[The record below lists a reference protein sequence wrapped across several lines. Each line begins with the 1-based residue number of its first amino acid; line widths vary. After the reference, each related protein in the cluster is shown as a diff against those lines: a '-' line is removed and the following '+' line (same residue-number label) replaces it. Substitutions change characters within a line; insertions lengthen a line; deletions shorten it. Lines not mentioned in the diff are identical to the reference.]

1 MNKTVFHYSWSILV
15 ALFLSAIGSHAAI
28 LPAEQQILQRAG
40 LNVSNIPEWRFD
52 FNDEG
57 HITAVRLDNYQLTTL
72 PLALLEL
79 PYVERIDLQ
88 ENQIA
93 GDIGAL
99 VDSYRQ
105 TAPTLGQH
113 VQTFIVRKNLLT
125 GDIGPLVAMLDALP
139 EIHEI
144 NANENRISQIS
155 VMPQTEE
162 LRVWVQE
169 QSLTDLSVT
178 FNPDTQTPAELMA
191 LLPSITLYNPWD
203 RVMNEYESIHCYID
217 DEHEMDIHESGD
229 GFSVWTREGLRFSN
243 GHTFKARCGNICDFN
258 VSVRFTV
265 GDVNFSGTI
274 DEDDV
279 DATYD
284 FIGDGLRAWSY
295 NFTAGDLNGDND
307 VNVLDLMKLY
317 HQVAG
322 TTPQATSGVGTN
334 TLSTGDL
341 LFNSEEKLLPVMV
354 SNDNT
359 ITALQFDIVVPVG
372 MWINCYDSDINEER
386 VCDNFRLAFHSISD
400 ENGLR
405 TYRLLLWSQSGEP
418 LLRGK
423 TGQLL
428 QLRLQRDID
437 IALANYK
444 MRVEQACFATSDS
457 RNVFTSATTGTLNFN
472 MDADDEEYNILLQT
486 DIRRADG
493 TALWDL
499 SGGPSAVKNLR
510 GITMEDGHV
519 AIINLNH
526 QNLTGHFPFILTTLP
541 YLRELRVSAN
551 QLSGDIGTQAE
562 AFRQTNP
569 TVSSRLEKIDID
581 ENEFSGNI
589 GPMLSLYPTLTHF
602 WAGNNHLTD
611 ISPLPDR
618 SFSNISLNDQR
629 LDDVLVEV
637 NTEQMSTRDVI
648 SQLPPIV
655 LFNSSNNTLDTDI
668 HFYCTKEGE
677 NVLDIRT
684 NGDQWQF
691 WTDGSF
697 LANDDTYDTRGGNGQ
712 FRLRYHFRE
721 GDADGNGQVNADDV
735 KRLAD
740 CLGQNDFNG
749 WDKCNV
755 AACDLNHDS
764 QADALDLVRLI
775 SMVTPG
781 TTTPPVAQPANVITM
796 PDQRFHQREI
806 IVPILLNNTDG
817 ITAMQFDLRVP
828 YYINVYGQELSADRK
843 ADHQLSVRYLRQEK
857 QEYIYRILVYSP
869 TNTPLRGTAGT
880 VATLRMVRNDQVDAI
895 YAQAAIEHAVLS
907 TNGGV
912 NVLTATSPATFD
924 FTSLPKLT
932 VTASKTTVIEGET
945 LQLTVSTDH
954 ANAQA
959 LPVTIQS
966 EDNHR
971 FDVSMQALIPAGQ
984 TSVTIEVKTLEDDIP
999 QLDQPNLFTVSA
1011 PEHDNGEV
1019 LVLLKDNDVPELS
1032 LTFDVTEVNELDGDG
1047 AVTATLKRT
1056 KKTNNKI
1063 TVLIS
1068 DDANGRLTYAQNTI
1082 EMAKNVDEVTFH
1094 LGPVD
1099 NDAEDGDQTYHIT
1112 AAIYVASCD
1121 CAVGGESAGSVQATL
1136 RVLDDDGSGGHQP
1149 SRKLADAVVSSV
1161 TTDVSEVEVGSAV
1174 IFSITVKNQGT
1185 DVLPATNVNL
1195 YNATTGENEAILR
1208 TKGAMAVGA
1217 SETLTR
1223 KVFFTRVGQ
1232 QQFYAVV
1239 NETEEVSELRYANN
1253 ESQKTAV
1260 KVLSPWTATITTDK
1274 KVYMQKDTVRI
1285 SGQLSG
1291 RDIAR
1296 ASVDIYM
1303 LNEGCREV
1311 TTVVTD
1317 DQGAFFFNWAPYEY
1331 QSGHVVIGACYPG
1344 EDCNEAMAAVDI
1356 YGLRRA
1362 DRSQISNMV
1371 TVGEACRGN
1380 IMLQNPGVLA
1390 LSGIKAQV
1398 MDAPDN
1404 CKAELT
1410 VPATIAADGE
1420 VPLQFSLLASAPSP
1434 EKKWQQVKVLIT
1446 SKEGASLPLTLYYY
1460 AQYAQAQLVAVDG
1473 DIHTTMT
1480 KGQPREYPFV
1490 ITNNGKGST
1499 GKMTLSLPSCIRS
1512 ATGNTLSALAPGDT
1526 TTVMLQF
1533 VPVDA
1538 MQLNVPYK
1546 GMLAVTP
1553 EQGNGLSVNFSVTP
1567 VSNEK
1572 GTLVV
1577 DVTDELTYYTDEA
1590 PHVAGAEVVLRNP
1603 VTEALVA
1610 QGTTDADGRLSFTL
1624 PEGYYQLNVTADKH
1638 NSYQNNIL
1646 VDPGVTTEQEVCLTY
1661 QAVTVTWTVVETE
1674 VEDEYQVVSTL
1685 DFEARVPVPVV
1696 QLNTVPERIGIDHLA
1711 QGESLIYHS
1720 VLTNK
1725 GLITAQDVCLYL
1737 PDDDV
1742 YFKWEPLAEYE
1753 HFDLP
1758 AQQTYIIP
1766 VRVTRVG
1773 GPTAGDAA
1781 SRSRR
1786 AEGMS
1791 MPCSINERV
1800 KLEWPCGDDM
1810 HAASVSVCLY
1820 YKGECGGEGTG
1831 GLTPWGDPTGGG
1843 FGSAGTEGE
1852 EGGGISLGGSCNL
1865 CLLKMLGVFGDCFMG
1880 VFGKALP
1887 GLGCLLSMVNCGSEL
1902 ADGKIT
1908 ADDIADCGLG
1918 AAGCIVEAFCME
1930 CKLANG
1936 LLSLVQCIK
1945 SAKDLKECMSGSN
1958 GSNGGS
1964 APDPNGSGSDGDS
1977 GDNGKPVVVT
1987 ARRASVMPSFQE
1999 DYMQVMDM
2007 LLQVTEASMNQW
2019 HEYFGDSIW
2028 FNNITQE
2035 QFRQTLDI
2043 ILRQPSGSAFTADQF
2058 LECKPDEVSATQ
2070 LARFVERLN
2079 NTRRFEQTAER
2090 SENMM
2095 DMDNIQRIR
2104 NTINDVEFFAIARG
2118 YESATEMFQRETDL
2132 FIQRASEE
2140 EPGVCATI
2148 KLQITQRMTLTRQAF
2163 RGTLTIQNGSENT
2176 DMEDIKLRLKVAS
2189 SYGEMATA
2197 KEFEIHVESLDGFE
2211 GTADFDSGWSLQKGA
2226 TGTATIVFIPSKY
2239 AAPLKPV
2246 DYSFGGT
2253 LSYTDPVSGTRIT
2266 RELFPVTL
2274 TVKPSPELDLTYFMQ
2289 RDILGD
2295 DALTEDVVEPMIPA
2309 EFTVVINNK
2318 GYGDAANVRMV
2329 TEQPKIIENDK
2340 GLYIDF
2346 EILSSQL
2353 NGEDKVMAMGQNVA
2367 TEFGT
2372 IPAHSQSYATW
2383 ELQSTLLGHF
2393 VTYNIEA
2400 THVTS
2405 YGNPDLSL
2413 LDQVTI
2419 HELIHGFTPT
2429 AGSVSSGFVAG
2440 RAFLVNDELDADDTP
2455 DAVYFSNAAQPQPV
2469 VVAASA
2475 AATATERPY
2484 EYLLHVTPAR
2494 EGWTYGSVEDPT
2506 DGRAKLISI
2515 VRQSDRQQLPV
2526 DNFWQTDRT
2535 LRDAK
2540 APLYEKRL
2548 HFVGEMSAGGE
2559 DYLLTFEPL
2568 PDVQLAVELYPDLPA
2583 EESVITEPLRQLTV
2597 RFNKPILAETFT
2609 AQDIK
2614 LCRQGVPIDIS
2625 NLTITKISD
2634 TDYRFNLQPYTL
2646 QSGYYVLT
2654 VQTADITDHEGFLG
2668 YLGKQATWIQLLGD
2682 IEAIEPPKPIDE
2694 ETVRQG
2700 YPATHYD
2707 IGGRPVDSR
2716 AKGMHITRGKKHVVK

>member
-203 RVMNEYESIHCYID
+203 RVMDEYESIHCYID

-322 TTPQATSGVGTN
+322 TTPQATSTIGTN

-341 LFNSEEKLLPVMV
+341 LFNSEEKRLPVMV
-354 SNDNT
+354 SIANN
-359 ITALQFDIVVPVG
+359 ITALQFDLVLPSGVG
-372 MWINCYDSDINEER
+372 IYLYDDDVN
-386 VCDNFRLAFHSISD
+386 VALVGDNFRRETTIIAD
-400 ENGLR
+400 EDGTR
-405 TYRLLLWSQSGEP
+405 TYRILLWSLSDEP
-418 LLRGK
+418 LLRKGQS
-423 TGQLL
+423 GQLL
-428 QLRLQRDID
+428 DMLLRRDID
-437 IALANYK
+437 IAVPSFK
-444 MRVEQACFATSDS
+444 MQVKAACFTTSDS

-472 MDADDEEYNILLQT
+472 MEADNEEYLILQQADL
-486 DIRRADG
+486 RRANG
-493 TALWDL
+493 TAVWDL
-499 SGGPSAVKNLR
+499 SGGPASVKNLR
-510 GITMEDGHV
+510 GITMEDGHI
-519 AIINLNH
+519 ARIELNTET
-526 QNLTGHFPFILTTLP
+526 LTGPFPFVLTTLP
-541 YLRELRVSAN
+541 YLRELRLYDN
-551 QLSGDIGTQAE
+551 KLSGDIAAQAE
-562 AFRQTNP
+562 TFRQTGA
-569 TVSSRLEKIDID
+569 TVSSVLERIDID
-581 ENEFSGNI
+581 NNDFTGNV
-589 GPMLSLYPTLTHF
+589 GALLSLYPTLTRF
-602 WAGNNHLTD
+602 YADENRLTD
-611 ISPLPDR
+611 ISPLPDHAFDVLR
-618 SFSNISLNDQR
+618 VSGQR
-629 LDDVLVEV
+629 LDDVVMEV
-637 NTEQMSTRDVI
+637 NTERITTRQFL

-655 LFNSSNNTLDTDI
+655 LFNGSNNTLNTDI
-668 HFYCTKEGE
+668 HLYCTKEGK

-684 NGDQWQF
+684 DGDNWKF

-697 LANDDTYDTRGGNGQ
+697 LANDDTYDTNGGNGK
-712 FRLRYHFRE
+712 FKVRWHFRE
-721 GDADGNGQVNADDV
+721 GDVDGNGQVDGDDAT
-735 KRLAD
+735 RLAD
-740 CLGQNDFNG
+740 CIKNNDFSG
-749 WDKCNV
+749 WDKCNLT
-755 AACDLNHDS
+755 ASDINHDGT
-764 QADALDLVRLI
+764 ADALDLMRLI
-775 SMVTPG
+775 SQVSGG
-781 TTTPPVAQPANVITM
+781 TVTPPVAQPANVITM
-796 PDQRFHQREI
+796 PDQRFYQREI
-806 IVPILLNNTDG
+806 VVPLQLDNTDA

-828 YYINVYGQELSADRK
+828 YYIYVYTKELSADRK
-843 ADHQLSVRYLRQEK
+843 ADHLLSVHHLRREQNEN
-857 QEYIYRILVYSP
+857 IYRILIYSP
-869 TNTPLRGTAGT
+869 TNTPLKGNTGT
-880 VATLRMVRNDQVDAI
+880 VATLRMTRDEQADAI

-907 TNGGV
+907 TNGGI
-912 NVLTATSPATFD
+912 NVLTAVTPATFD

-971 FDVSMQALIPAGQ
+971 FDVPMQALIPAGQ

-1099 NDAEDGDQTYHIT
+1099 NDAEDGDKTYHVT

-1121 CAVGGESAGSVQATL
+1121 CAIGGESAGSVQATL

-1208 TKGAMAVGA
+1208 TKGALAVGA

-1274 KVYMQKDTVRI
+1274 LVYMQKDTVRI

-1362 DRSQISNMV
+1362 DRSQISNMI
-1371 TVGEACRGN
+1371 TIGEVCRGN

-1410 VPATIAADGE
+1410 IPATIAADGE
-1420 VPLQFSLLASAPSP
+1420 VPLQFSLLTSAPSP

-1499 GKMTLSLPSCIRS
+1499 GKMTLSLPACIKS
-1512 ATGNTLSALAPGDT
+1512 PMGTTLSALAPGDT
-1526 TTVMLQF
+1526 TTIMLQF
-1533 VPVDA
+1533 VPTEN
-1538 MQLNVPYK
+1538 MQLNVPLK
-1546 GMLAVTP
+1546 GMFGINP

-1758 AQQTYIIP
+1758 AQQTYVIP

-1945 SAKDLKECMSGSN
+1945 SAKELKECMSGSN

-1964 APDPNGSGSDGDS
+1964 APGPNGGGSDGDS
-1977 GDNGKPVVVT
+1977 GDSGKPVVVT
-1987 ARRASVMPSFQE
+1987 SRRASVMPSFQE
-1999 DYMQVMDM
+1999 DYLQVMDM

-2058 LECKPDEVSATQ
+2058 LQCKPDEVSATQ

-2079 NTRRFEQTAER
+2079 NTRRFEQTGER

-2318 GYGDAANVRMV
+2318 GYGEATNVRMV
-2329 TEQPKIIENDK
+2329 TEQPKIIENEK

-2353 NGEDKVMAMGQNVA
+2353 NGEDKVLAMGKSVA
-2367 TEFGT
+2367 TDFGN
-2372 IPAHSQSYATW
+2372 IPAHSQKWATW

-2393 VTYNIEA
+2393 VDYNVEA

-2419 HELIHGFTPT
+2419 HELIHGFTQTSNLKPQT
-2429 AGSVSSGFVAG
+2429 SNQ
-2440 RAFLVNDELDADDTP
+2440 RAFLVNDELDFDDTP
-2455 DAVYFSNAAQPQPV
+2455 DALYFSDGTQQQV
-2469 VVAASA
+2469 FLSA
-2475 AATATERPY
+2475 FAEIERQRDDNY
-2484 EYLLHVTPAR
+2484 ELRVTPER

-2506 DGRAKLISI
+2506 DGHGSI
-2515 VRQSDRQQLPV
+2515 VRIVRKSDNRELPA
-2526 DNFWQTDRT
+2526 DNFWITDRT
-2535 LRDAK
+2535 LRDAG
-2540 APLYEKRL
+2540 APHYENRL
-2548 HFVGEMSAGGE
+2548 HFIGDMKAEGET
-2559 DYLLTFEPL
+2559 YVITFAPR
-2568 PDVQLAVELYPDLPA
+2568 PDVELAVETFTDLPDP
-2583 EESVITEPLRQLTV
+2583 EQVITEPLRQLTV
-2597 RFNKPILAETFT
+2597 RFNKPIDSTTFD
-2609 AQDIK
+2609 AADLK
-2614 LCRQGVPIDIS
+2614 LCHEGVPLDIS
-2625 NLTITKISD
+2625 TMPITRLND
-2634 TDYRFNLQPYTL
+2634 TDFRFDLTAYTGAT
-2646 QSGYYVLT
+2646 GYYVLT
-2654 VQTADITDHEGFLG
+2654 VATADITDSEGFQG
-2668 YLGKQATWIQLLGD
+2668 HNGKQATWIQLLNGEQG
-2682 IEAIEPPKPIDE
+2682 ISEPRAIDHDADHSGYSP
-2694 ETVRQG
+2694 VR
-2700 YPATHYD
+2700 YN
-2707 IGGRPVDSR
+2707 IGGRPVGIR
-2716 AKGMHITRGKKHVVK
+2716 TKGLHIIRGKKRVVK